1 MQHALGSEGGGEK
14 TGPSQRLVFLGI
26 GVGSALGLGARYVL
40 PEPVL
45 RAAVDYVAAPVGQ
58 IFLRLLFMLAVPVVF
73 AALVV
78 GVAELDLK
86 SLGKI
91 GLRTLALTVVASGAA
106 VLLGLLLVNVVGPGE
121 GHADLRELAT
131 RLAASRPAVKP
142 PEASGA
148 SLLIAMVP
156 DNPIKAAATGDM
168 LGLIVFSLLF
178 GVALSQVQT
187 QGAKRL
193 GEVIQGLFDVS
204 MYLLEAVLRLAPVG
218 VGALLFVTLATVGF
232 EVLSSIAVYVAVV
245 VGAIAI
251 HMFVTYPVLLVVVAR
266 RSPIEFFRA
275 VRLPME
281 TAFATASSSA
291 TLPVSLEAADRELNL
306 PRPVARFVLTAGA
319 SMNQN
324 GTALFEGITVLFIA
338 QLFDVE
344 LSLAQQAMVMVIC
357 ILGGIG
363 TAGIP
368 GASIPVIAMILGM
381 LHVPPEGLALIF
393 GVDRLLDMCRT
404 TLNVVGDLVIAA
416 CVAHGQELEPS
427 ATAP

>member
-1 MQHALGSEGGGEK
+1 MS
-14 TGPSQRLVFLGI
+14 GPGQRWVFLGI
-26 GVGSALGLGARYVL
+26 GIGSLLGLTARYALPHEALGVVVDSL
-40 PEPVL
+40 
-45 RAAVDYVAAPVGQ
+45 AVPVGQ

-91 GLRTLALTVVASGAA
+91 GLRTLALTVVASGTA
-106 VLLGLLLVNVVGPGE
+106 VVLGLFLVNVVGPGR
-121 GHADLRELAT
+121 GQADLRELAT
-131 RLAASRPAVKP
+131 RLAASRPAIEV
-142 PEASGA
+142 PEVSGA
-148 SLLIAMVP
+148 SLLVTMVP
-156 DNPIKAAATGDM
+156 DNPVKAAASGDM

-178 GVALSQVQT
+178 GVALSQVKT
-187 QGAKRL
+187 TGAKRL
-193 GEVIQGLFDVS
+193 GEVVQGLFDVS

-218 VGALLFVTLATVGF
+218 VGALLFVTFATVGF
-232 EVLSSIAVYVAVV
+232 DVLASIAVYVAVV
-245 VGAIAI
+245 VGAIVI
-251 HMFVTYPVLLVVVAR
+251 HLCVTYPLLLVVVAR
-266 RSPIEFFRA
+266 RSPLEFFRA
-275 VRLPME
+275 VRLPIE

-291 TLPVSLEAADRELNL
+291 TLPVSLEAADKELRL

-338 QLFDVE
+338 QLFDVD
-344 LSLAQQAMVMVIC
+344 LTLAQQAVVMVIC

-368 GASIPVIAMILGM
+368 GASLPVIAMILGM
-381 LHVPPEGLALIF
+381 LNVPPEGLALIF

-416 CVAHGQELEPS
+416 CVAHGD
-427 ATAP
+427 